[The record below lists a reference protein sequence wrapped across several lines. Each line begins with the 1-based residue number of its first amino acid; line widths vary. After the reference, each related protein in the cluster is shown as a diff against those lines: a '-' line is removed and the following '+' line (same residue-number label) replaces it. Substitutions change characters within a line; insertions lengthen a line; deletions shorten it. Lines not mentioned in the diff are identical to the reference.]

1 MVEEGRDR
9 QTQERGGLDVMMGWI
24 GCFLLLSVSQT
35 GGGSANEVY
44 QGLIEHGLRLG
55 GQEVRFPGPAI
66 RDGLTAAQQKAALE
80 KVCGSSAR
88 AEDLLRDSV
97 SAPFVLKLED
107 QEGKNGDVVRVMHL
121 WFAVRADFEK
131 LDPEQ
136 FAPGEAEP
144 VEAANMRFGGKV
156 VPDEEV
162 RARGIEPPKKGKGGA
177 KVWFVH
183 STGDLLDRIHV
194 EKTTRVEATR
204 SDESLVV
211 VARPAEK
218 IGAEGPAASFWR
230 NTKDGGG
237 VQPYDGGGGY
247 VKVTRYKP
255 EPGVLV
261 VEAHLA
267 FLEPEGWF
275 GGRPI
280 LRSKIGIVARDQI
293 RELRRELK
301 K

>member
-1 MVEEGRDR
+1 VYL
-9 QTQERGGLDVMMGWI
+9 GL
-24 GCFLLLSVSQT
+24 LK
-35 GGGSANEVY
+35 
-44 QGLIEHGLRLG
+44 HGLRLA
-55 GQEVRFPGPAI
+55 GQEVRFPGPVI
-66 RDGLTAAQQKAALE
+66 RDGQTADEQKAALE
-80 KVCGSSAR
+80 KICGSSGR
-88 AEDLLRDSV
+88 AEDLVRDSV
-97 SAPFVLKLED
+97 SAPIVLKLED

-121 WFAVRADFEK
+121 WFAIRADFEK

-144 VEAANMRFGGKV
+144 VEAANMRFGGKA
-156 VPDEEV
+156 VPDEV
-162 RARGIEPPKKGKGGA
+162 LKARGVGRSGNEKGGA

-183 STGDLLDRIHV
+183 SVGDLLDRIHV
-194 EKTTRVEATR
+194 EKTSRVEAAR

-211 VARPAEK
+211 AAGPAEK
-218 IGAEGPAASFWR
+218 FGVEGPAASFWR
-230 NTKDGGG
+230 NTRDGGG

-255 EPGVLV
+255 EPGVLI

-301 K
+301 D